1 MQMVAFLFI
10 FEVSNLKKR
19 ILYIALGILIPLIAL
34 LAVCLNPKDH
44 GRETVSEVQE
54 EPDGKKIPEEKLEE
68 IPKEEP
74 AQTFPIVLEQGL
86 QIHKIDSY
94 TGPYWEDGSDE
105 EVSEL
110 LMIEL
115 ENISGK
121 DIQIAVV
128 QLLFGEETAIFQ
140 VTNLPEGES
149 VIALEQNRRKYTEEM
164 PTQVTVENIAY
175 MDEFSMQEDAVK
187 ITAFDG
193 IINVENISEKDI
205 EQTIFVYYKN
215 YEEGQYH
222 GGITYRVRIEEGLKA
237 GEIRQLKASHFYA
250 EKSRILMV
258 SFGG

>member
-10 FEVSNLKKR
+10 FEVSDLKKK

-44 GRETVSEVQE
+44 GKETASEVQE
-54 EPDGKKIPEEKLEE
+54 EPDVDKMPEEIPEE
-68 IPKEEP
+68 EP
-74 AQTFPIVLEQGL
+74 VQTFPIVLKQGL

-110 LMIEL
+110 LMMEL

-149 VIALEQNRRKYTEEM
+149 VIVLEQNRRKYTEEM
-164 PTQVTVENIAY
+164 PTEVTVENIAY

-205 EQTIFVYYKN
+205 EQTIFIYYKN
-215 YEEGQYH
+215 YEDGQYH
-222 GGITYRVRIEEGLKA
+222 GGITYRVRIDEGLKA
-237 GEIRQLKASHFYA
+237 GEVRQLKASHFHDG
-250 EKSRILMV
+250 KSRLLMV

>member
-1 MQMVAFLFI
+1 MQMAAFLFI
-10 FEVSNLKKR
+10 FEVNDLKKS
-19 ILYIALGILIPLIAL
+19 ILYIVLGILILLIGV

-44 GRETVSEVQE
+44 DKEAVSEVQE
-54 EPDGKKIPEEKLEE
+54 ELIEEKILEE
-68 IPKEEP
+68 TTGDE
-74 AQTFPIVLEQGL
+74 ATSTFPMVLEQGL

-164 PTQVTVENIAY
+164 PAQVTVENIAY
-175 MDEFSMQEDAVK
+175 MDEFSMEEDAVK

>member
-1 MQMVAFLFI
+1 MAAFLFI
-10 FEVSNLKKR
+10 LEVNDLRKKKSV
-19 ILYIALGILIPLIAL
+19 LYILLGILVLLIGFFTVSL
-34 LAVCLNPKDH
+34 KPKEVD
-44 GRETVSEVQE
+44 REVASEVQE
-54 EPDGKKIPEEKLEE
+54 ESGKDKITEEVTEAE
-68 IPKEEP
+68 SPGY
-74 AQTFPIVLEQGL
+74 FPIVLEQGL

-94 TGPYWEDGSDE
+94 AGPYWEDGSDE

-128 QLLFGEETAIFQ
+128 HLLFGEETAIFQ

-187 ITAFDG
+187 ITAFNG